1 MGKRK
6 IFHIFILLFFG
17 AIVGSWLGVAIGTL
31 LADGVVKDF
40 FLKSASFGWG
50 ATNGNWVD
58 LNVLRFKS
66 GLFFEI
72 NFVGILGIGISW
84 YFLRYFK

>member
-1 MGKRK
+1 MRKRK
-6 IFHIFILLFFG
+6 IMYILVLLLFG
-17 AIVGSWLGVAIGTL
+17 AIIGSWLGVAIGMML
-31 LADGVVKDF
+31 GDGVVKDF

-50 ATNGNWVD
+50 AADSNWVN
-58 LNVLRFKS
+58 LNVLRFKT

-72 NFVGILGIGISW
+72 NFVGILGLGISW